1 MAETTNELTGKPIKR
16 FFRLLSLERKEI
28 SYIYTYAI
36 FNGLINLTL
45 PLGIQAILNLTLANE
60 ISSSWVL
67 LIVIVTLGTAVAGA
81 MTIMQTAITET
92 LQQRIFARASFE
104 FAYRIPRL
112 KLEALAEYYPP
123 ELVNRFFDVINVQK
137 GLPKILIDFST
148 ALLQMIF
155 GLILLSFYHPFFIFF
170 GFGLLFILGLIIRL
184 TGPRGMNTSLDES
197 EYKYQVAYWLQE
209 IARTLSTFKLA
220 GQTDVALKK
229 NDKLVSGY
237 LEARK
242 EHFRVLIGQYASIVG
257 FKTIVTAGLLV
268 LGSIL
273 LIQREINL
281 GQFVAS
287 EIIIILII
295 NSVEKLVLSADTV
308 YDVLTAVEK
317 MGKVTDMPLE
327 RHSGIPFK
335 QVEQSGGMKLSIRDL
350 SFTYPSESQPSL
362 YHVSFEAKPGEKIC
376 IAGFNGSGKNLL
388 LNLMSGLYEQ
398 YSGVVAYNDIPAGNF
413 DPIDLRA
420 YIGDCLLQKNL
431 FRGSL
436 LDNLT
441 MGKPEI
447 TLENVM
453 WALERLNLKD
463 YILGLPQG
471 LYTEIMPES
480 PQFPPSIVRKLI
492 LAKSLAKDPHLL
504 IIEDFLYMLD
514 REDRKAIADFLTCS
528 ELKTMVIASN
538 DALIAQRCDRVIV
551 LSQGAIIDQGKF
563 EDVRQR
569 PYASDLFNF
578 PLSD

>member
-1 MAETTNELTGKPIKR
+1 MAEQHNELKGKPIKR

-28 SYIYTYAI
+28 GYIYTYAI

-67 LIVIVTLGTAVAGA
+67 LIVVVTLGTVAAGA

-92 LQQRIFARASFE
+92 LQQRVFARASFE
-104 FAYRIPRL
+104 FAYRIPRI
-112 KLEALAEYYPP
+112 KLEALSKYYPP
-123 ELVNRFFDVINVQK
+123 ELVNRFFDVLNLQK
-137 GLPKILIDFST
+137 GLPKILIEFST
-148 ALLQMIF
+148 ALLQMVF
-155 GLILLSFYHPFFIFF
+155 GLILLSFYHPFFVFF

-184 TGPRGMNTSLDES
+184 TGPRGMATSLDES

-220 GQTDVALKK
+220 GQTDIALKK
-229 NDKLVSGY
+229 ADDLVRNY
-237 LEARK
+237 LDARK
-242 EHFRVLIGQYASIVG
+242 KHFRVLIFQYANIVG
-257 FKTIVTAGLLV
+257 FKTIVTAGLLI

-308 YDVLTAVEK
+308 YDVLTAMEK
-317 MGKVTDMPLE
+317 LGKVTDMPLE
-327 RHSGIPFK
+327 RHSGIPFR
-335 QVEQSGGMKLSIRDL
+335 QVEQQPGMKLSVRDL
-350 SFTYPSESQPSL
+350 SFTYPGDTHPSL
-362 YHVSFEAKPGEKIC
+362 YHVSFGAEPGEKIC
-376 IAGFNGSGKNLL
+376 IAGFNGSGKALL

-398 YSGVVAYNDIPAGNF
+398 YSGVIAYNDIPAGNF

-420 YIGDCLLQKNL
+420 YIGDCLLQKTL
-431 FRGSL
+431 FRGTI

-441 MGKPEI
+441 MGKPEVS
-447 TLENVM
+447 LEKVM

-463 YILGLPQG
+463 YVLGLPQG
-471 LYTEIMPES
+471 LYTELVPEG
-480 PQFPPSIVRKLI
+480 PQFPPSVIRKLV
-492 LAKSLAKDPHLL
+492 LAKCLAHEPHLL
-504 IIEDFLYMLD
+504 IVEDFLYMLD
-514 REDRKAIADFLTCS
+514 RDDRKQIADFLTCS
-528 ELKTMVIASN
+528 ELNTVVIASN
-538 DALIAQRCDRVIV
+538 DSLIAQRCDRVIV
-551 LSQGAIIDQGKF
+551 LNQGAIIDQGKF
-563 EDVRQR
+563 EDIRQR
-569 PYASDLFNF
+569 PYAENLFNL

>member
-1 MAETTNELTGKPIKR
+1 MAELKNELKGKPLKR

-28 SYIYTYAI
+28 GYIYTYAI

-67 LIVIVTLGTAVAGA
+67 LIVVVTLGTMAAGA

-92 LQQRIFARASFE
+92 LQQRVFARASFE

-112 KLEALAEYYPP
+112 KLEALAKYYPP
-123 ELVNRFFDVINVQK
+123 ELINRFFDVLNLQK

-148 ALLQMIF
+148 ALLQMLF
-155 GLILLSFYHPFFIFF
+155 GLILLSFYHPFFVFF

-184 TGPRGMNTSLDES
+184 TGPRGMDTSLEES

-209 IARTLSTFKLA
+209 IARTLRTFKLA
-220 GQTDVALKK
+220 GQTDIALKK
-229 NDKLVSGY
+229 NDKLVSNY
-237 LEARK
+237 LDARK
-242 EHFRVLIGQYASIVG
+242 KHFRVLIFQYANIVG
-257 FKTIVTAGLLV
+257 FKTIVTAGLLI

-308 YDVLTAVEK
+308 YDVLTAMEK
-317 MGKVTDMPLE
+317 LGKVTDMPLE
-327 RHSGIPFK
+327 RHSGIPFQ
-335 QVEQSGGMKLSIRDL
+335 QVEQQGGMKLSVRDL
-350 SFTYPSESQPSL
+350 SFTYPGETQPSL
-362 YHVSFEAKPGEKIC
+362 YHVSFEAQPGEKIC
-376 IAGFNGSGKNLL
+376 IAGFNDSGKTLL
-388 LNLMSGLYEQ
+388 LNLISGLYEQ

-420 YIGDCLLQKNL
+420 YIGDCLLQKTL
-431 FRGSL
+431 FRGTL
-436 LDNLT
+436 LENLT

-447 TLENVM
+447 TLEKVM

-463 YILGLPQG
+463 YVLGLPKG
-471 LYTEIMPES
+471 LYTEMLPEGL
-480 PQFPPSIVRKLI
+480 QFPPSILRKLI
-492 LAKSLAKDPHLL
+492 LAKCLAKDPHLL
-504 IIEDFLYMLD
+504 IVEDFLHMLD

-528 ELKTMVIASN
+528 ELNTVVIASN
-538 DALIAQRCDRVIV
+538 DSLIAGRCDRVIV
-551 LSQGAIIDQGKF
+551 LNQGAIIDQGKF
-563 EDVRQR
+563 EDIRQR
-569 PYASDLFNF
+569 PYAEDLFNL